1 MTKKELARG
10 VELQRTI
17 DGLYEMDMLL
27 EEMEKLCFE
36 NMDIGKSATHRFV
49 LKAIKKQGGCDTDI
63 EVSAIAAYSAVCKDR
78 NTINAELEKLNKEFK
93 DL

>member
-10 VELQRTI
+10 VELRRTI
-17 DGLYEMDMLL
+17 DGLYEMNTRLK
-27 EEMEKLCFE
+27 EMEKLCFE
-36 NMDIGKSATHRFV
+36 NMNIAKSVTHRFV

-63 EVSAIAAYSAVCKDR
+63 EVSANAAYSAVCKDR
-78 NTINAELEKLNKEFK
+78 NAINAELEKLNKEFE